1 MEVISPEGYQPP
13 NSAPNPNTNPNRF
26 PPRNWLAESILV
38 TIFCC
43 LPFGIVGI
51 INAANVNS
59 RWAVGDYEG
68 AQRASEE
75 AGKWTKIGF
84 YVSIALFVAYIL
96 FYVLVFVGL
105 FSFGLLSEFH

>member
-1 MEVISPEGYQPP
+1 MEVISPQGYNPGAQP
-13 NSAPNPNTNPNRF
+13 NLNRF

-51 INAANVNS
+51 INAANVNT
-59 RWAVGDYEG
+59 RWAVGDYDG

-75 AGKWTKIGF
+75 AARWTKIGF
-84 YVSIALFVAYIL
+84 YVSLALWAAYIL
-96 FYVLVFVGL
+96 FYVLIFAGLIGFGVFSG
-105 FSFGLLSEFH
+105 FRN